1 MIKTALKTATVTAT
15 IAGAT
20 FLAAP
25 AHADTHTHNT
35 NKGRATG
42 NTVNFMVVGGYGVTC
57 GTVSVAGQ
65 AGTSCDGDAVHNDGN
80 RSLAGGEYGEGYGGL
95 RGER

>member
-1 MIKTALKTATVTAT
+1 MIKTVLKTATVAAT

-25 AHADTHTHNT
+25 ANASTHNH
-35 NKGRATG
+35 NQGNAIG
-42 NTVNFMVVGGYGVTC
+42 NTTNFLIVGGYGVTC

-65 AGTSCDGDAVHNDGN
+65 AGTSCDGNSVHN
-80 RSLAGGEYGEGYGGL
+80 LANHSAAEGVGGAGH
-95 RGER
+95 R